1 MIKID
6 IDKNIIIFNGHSLPD
21 ICAAVSSVMYTTMNA
36 ILKYDETSVEYKD
49 ENDIVTIKI
58 IKHDKI
64 VDLLIINMID
74 MLNDI
79 HSDYGDNYVQI
90 KGCYS

>member
-6 IDKNIIIFNGHSLPD
+6 IDKNKIKFIGHSLPD
-21 ICAAVSSVMYTTMNA
+21 ICAAVSSVMYTSVNA
-36 ILKYDETSVEYKD
+36 ILKYDKDSIDYKD
-49 ENDIVTIKI
+49 ENDEVIITI

-64 VDLLIINMID
+64 IDLLINNMID

-79 HSDYGDNYVQI
+79 HSDFGDNYIQI
-90 KGCYS
+90 K

>member
-1 MIKID
+1 MIKIN
-6 IDKNIIIFNGHSLPD
+6 INKNIITFKGHSLPG

-64 VDLLIINMID
+64 VELLIINMID

-79 HSDYGDNYVQI
+79 HSDYGDDYVQI

>member
-6 IDKNIIIFNGHSLPD
+6 IDKNKIKFIGHSLPD
-21 ICAAVSSVMYTTMNA
+21 ICAAVSSVMYTSVNA
-36 ILKYDETSVEYKD
+36 ILKYDKYSIDYKD
-49 ENDIVTIKI
+49 ENDEVIITI

-64 VDLLIINMID
+64 IDLLINNMID

-79 HSDYGDNYVQI
+79 HSDFGDNYIQI
-90 KGCYS
+90 K

>member
-6 IDKNIIIFNGHSLPD
+6 IDKNKIKFIGHSLPD
-21 ICAAVSSVMYTTMNA
+21 ICAAVSSVMYTSVNA
-36 ILKYDETSVEYKD
+36 ILKYDKDSIDYKD
-49 ENDIVTIKI
+49 ENDEVIITI

-64 VDLLIINMID
+64 IDLLINNMID

-79 HSDYGDNYVQI
+79 HSDLGDNYIQI
-90 KGCYS
+90 K